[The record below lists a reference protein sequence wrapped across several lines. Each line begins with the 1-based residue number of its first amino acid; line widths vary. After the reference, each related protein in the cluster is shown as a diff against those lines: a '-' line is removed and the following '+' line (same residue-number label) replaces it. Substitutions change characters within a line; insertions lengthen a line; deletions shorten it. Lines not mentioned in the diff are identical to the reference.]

1 MAKVYTG
8 RDGQLLIG
16 GTSQL
21 KVSSWTLTGTLEVL
35 ETTTLG
41 DSQRTYVPGVQ
52 EFSGSASLL
61 YYKDDANRNDA
72 ASALRR
78 LLKTTGVS
86 DTETVDLRL
95 RLVDGAINSD
105 IQLTAWITS
114 VSYGVNVGEV
124 SRADI
129 SFQANGALTGV
140 TI

>member
-16 GTSQL
+16 GVTQI
-21 KVSSWTLTGTLEVL
+21 KVSNWTLTGTLEAL

-61 YYKDDANRNDA
+61 YYKDNANRNDA
-72 ASALRR
+72 ATALKRIF
-78 LLKTTGVS
+78 KTTGVGQ
-86 DTETVDLRL
+86 TETVDLRL
-95 RLVDGAINSD
+95 RLVDGTINND
-105 IQLTAWITS
+105 VRLTAWITS
-114 VSYGVNVGEV
+114 VSFGVNVGEV

-129 SFQANGALTGV
+129 SFQATGALTEV

>member
-16 GTSQL
+16 GVNQI
-21 KVSSWTLTGTLEVL
+21 KVSSWTLTGSLEVL
-35 ETTTLG
+35 ETTTLS

-61 YYKDDANRNDA
+61 YYKDDAGRNDA
-72 ASALRR
+72 ATALKR
-78 LLKTTGVS
+78 LLKTAGIGQS
-86 DTETVDLRL
+86 ETVDLRL
-95 RLVDGAINSD
+95 RLVDGNINSD
-105 IQLTAWITS
+105 VQLTAWITS